1 VVVQRREWEHALS
14 LPDDDPGYRRV
25 DFDTGQRRRLIS
37 GEHDLFGDGSVTCF
51 PTYGHTPGH
60 QSLRVR
66 TQRGEFVLC
75 GDACYL
81 KRTLD
86 ELHLPGVLADREA
99 ALAAL
104 HRFRALQSA
113 GARILY
119 GHDPE
124 FWQSVPQ
131 APVRLG

>member
-1 VVVQRREWEHALS
+1 M
-14 LPDDDPGYRRV
+14 
-25 DFDTGQRRRLIS
+25 
-37 GEHDLFGDGSVTCF
+37 
-51 PTYGHTPGH
+51 
-60 QSLRVR
+60 
-66 TQRGEFVLC
+66 LC

-81 KRTLD
+81 QRTLD

-104 HRFRALQSA
+104 QRFRALQAA

-124 FWQSVPQ
+124 FWKSVPQ
-131 APVRLG
+131 GPERLG